1 MQPTT
6 ICYILLSVSLNAIG
20 QLLLKTGANRLGT
33 LQLDI
38 QHLPTTLAS
47 ILTQAPILGGLL
59 SYIFS
64 ITIWIVALSRVDVMI
79 AAPLLS
85 IGYIINTLGAWY
97 FLGEALTLQRL
108 LGIAVI
114 MLGVYL
120 LIRN

>member
-1 MQPTT
+1 MQLTT
-6 ICYILLSVSLNAIG
+6 IVYILLSITLNAIG

-33 LQLDI
+33 LNLDI
-38 QHLPTTLAS
+38 PHLHTTLIN
-47 ILTQAPILGGLL
+47 ILSQPPILGGLL

-97 FLGEALTLQRL
+97 FLGEMLTLQRV
-108 LGIAVI
+108 LGIMII

>member
-1 MQPTT
+1 MQLTT
-6 ICYILLSVSLNAIG
+6 IVYLLLSITLNAIG

-33 LQLDI
+33 LHLDLP
-38 QHLPTTLAS
+38 HLHTTLVS
-47 ILTQAPILGGLL
+47 ILSQPPILGGLL

-64 ITIWIVALSRVDVMI
+64 ITLWIVTLSRIDIMI

-97 FLGEALTLQRL
+97 FLGEMITVQRL
-108 LGIAVI
+108 AGIVII